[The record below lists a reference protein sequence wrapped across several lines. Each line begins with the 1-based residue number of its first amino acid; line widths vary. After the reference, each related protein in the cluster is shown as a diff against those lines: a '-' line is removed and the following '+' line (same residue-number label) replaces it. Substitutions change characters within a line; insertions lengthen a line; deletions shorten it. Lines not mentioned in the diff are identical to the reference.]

1 MAPPINSQHR
11 DATDKSRHIFERG
24 QERLDIIGICW
35 AEMTS
40 IEIAN
45 ANVASINVSS
55 RVISVPRNLN
65 PRNRGNAS
73 KFAGNADA
81 ISSSSPVIALS

>member
-1 MAPPINSQHR
+1 
-11 DATDKSRHIFERG
+11 
-24 QERLDIIGICW
+24 
-35 AEMTS
+35 MTS